1 MELSFEHRLTQVE
14 DRVKSNTKRLD
25 EMAARQSNLE
35 KLTTAVSLVQKE
47 QEHLGESMEEV
58 KGKLQTLLEK
68 PGKRWESLVAAGIAG
83 VVGFLISQVL
93 GG

>member
-14 DRVKSNTKRLD
+14 DRAKSNTKRLD
-25 EMAARQSNLE
+25 EMEERQNNLE
-35 KLTTAVSLVQKE
+35 KLTTAVSLVQSE
-47 QEHLGESMEEV
+47 QKHLGESMEEV

-68 PGKRWESLVAAGIAG
+68 PGKRWESVVGAIIAG
-83 VVGFLISQVL
+83 VVGFLISKAL